1 MFDTFPGF
9 WDWLII
15 QNRKGMIYSVQAV
28 DGELKK
34 GKDDLTDW
42 ATKRGDA
49 FFLPPN
55 ESTADALK
63 TVTDTVYDMDYK
75 EFAVSAFLNSADYY
89 VVAEAYAKKY
99 MVVAREVRSDGK
111 NKIKIPNVCDK
122 LRISCMGPFEMIKTE
137 KPRFILN

>member
-1 MFDTFPGF
+1 MPYILDTNIFIEAKDSYYMFDTFPGF

-34 GKDDLTDW
+34 GKDDLSDW

-55 ESTADALK
+55 ESTAGQTRGIKQITNIDLIALRQPP
-63 TVTDTVYDMDYK
+63 YC
-75 EFAVSAFLNSADYY
+75 ESAL
-89 VVAEAYAKKY
+89 
-99 MVVAREVRSDGK
+99 
-111 NKIKIPNVCDK
+111 
-122 LRISCMGPFEMIKTE
+122 LTRI
-137 KPRFILN
+137 